1 MFNPR
6 NGIIIPTDNHI
17 FYREVAEA
25 TTNDRQPKPL
35 CLLCSARSLRWAPRM
50 ARNSE
55 NAHQCLACAMG
66 GNPTESSWISVW
78 KAKRTM
84 GFLLFHIIYY
94 NNYNH
99 VYEWHYYH
107 SWGAIH
113 VLKMFFVFLHLFAWC
128 SNMEGSGSFNGL
140 DLLTTHDFP
149 SEFRL
154 PTVYSFCVVVCWVLI
169 EA

>member
-35 CLLCSARSLRWAPRM
+35 CLLCSARSLRWALRM

-55 NAHQCLACAMG
+55 NAHQCLACGMG

-113 VLKMFFVFLHLFAWC
+113 VLKMFFVFFCICLPDVQTWRAQDPSTDWIFWQPMIFPVNLGFRRYIVFALL
-128 SNMEGSGSFNGL
+128 SAGS
-140 DLLTTHDFP
+140 
-149 SEFRL
+149 
-154 PTVYSFCVVVCWVLI
+154 
-169 EA
+169 